1 MAGPLY
7 RERPKPPGIYRWAR
21 ALRRLSVVVLL
32 VLVLYVGIAAYSA
45 VQVVKT
51 APRVGDPSV
60 ALESNDTIGITTSFT
75 LTNPSLFP
83 IQQFGLHFR
92 ILNGTGLPLFSST
105 VQTGTV
111 AAGASDVLPIG
122 LYVPLTTAG
131 TSLLTQDQYLQWNV
145 WGNATYAY
153 LFPVS
158 IGVETE
164 RSWGAP
170 FDNLTAAL
178 GAPRMNNGTEE
189 IPVTLTFSNDASF
202 ADAGALDFQVVP
214 VSGAN
219 CAEGSFAMNVPPGA
233 PYSNTEVVSLAS
245 GCSPAGGHVNAQFV
259 GSGYTV
265 PFPPEA
271 IP

>member
-1 MAGPLY
+1 ML
-7 RERPKPPGIYRWAR
+7 
-21 ALRRLSVVVLL
+21 LL
-32 VLVLYVGIAAYSA
+32 VILYVGIVAYSA

-51 APRVGDPSV
+51 APRVGGDTV
-60 ALESNDTIGITTSFT
+60 QLESNDTVGILTSFT

-92 ILNGTGLPLFSST
+92 ILNGSSLPLFSST
-105 VQTGTV
+105 VSSGNIAAEGSTV
-111 AAGASDVLPIG
+111 IPVD

-131 TSLLTQDQYLQWNV
+131 TSLLTENQYLQWDV
-145 WGNATYAY
+145 WGNASYGY

-178 GAPRMNNGTEE
+178 GAPGAVNGSDT
-189 IPVTLTFSNDASF
+189 IPVTVTFSNDATFS
-202 ADAGALDFQVVP
+202 DDGTLDFQVVP
-214 VSGAN
+214 QTGSN
-219 CAEGSFAMNVPPGA
+219 CAQGSFVMDV
-233 PYSNTEVVSLAS
+233 
-245 GCSPAGGHVNAQFV
+245 PAGGTYSSTERVPISSDCDLLGGHLSAEFV